1 MAFWNTSKK
10 HSEYDEYDNDGY
22 YEPAQNNAPVEEED
36 EGGLGLSGNNIEL
49 KVVRP
54 ESFAEVST
62 IADYLLSGCTVFLNL
77 EATDKDICRRILD
90 FLSGVAYAKQG
101 QMKKV
106 AASTFIISPK
116 NVDVSE
122 DAQSN

>member
-1 MAFWNTSKK
+1 MAFWNTGKK
-10 HSEYDEYDNDGY
+10 NEYDEYDNDGY
-22 YEPAQNNAPVEEED
+22 FAPGNEQADED
-36 EGGLGLSGNNIEL
+36 MNDSGLGISGGNIEL

-54 ESFAEVST
+54 ETFGEVST
-62 IADYLLSGCTVFLNL
+62 IADYLIHGCTVFLNL
-77 EATDKDICRRILD
+77 EATDKDVSRRILD
-90 FLSGVAYAKQG
+90 FLSGVAYGMEG
-101 QMKKV
+101 QMKRV

>member
-10 HSEYDEYDNDGY
+10 SEYDEYDNDGY
-22 YEPAQNNAPVEEED
+22 YDTAPEAPKAEEPQ
-36 EGGLGLSGNNIEL
+36 GGLGISGSNIEL
-49 KVVRP
+49 KVVKP
-54 ESFAEVST
+54 ETYGEVSV

-77 EATDKDICRRILD
+77 EATDKDVSRRVLD
-90 FLSGVAYAKQG
+90 FLSGVAYAIEG
-101 QMKKV
+101 QMKRV